1 MADQN
6 CDILFSYL
14 RSILYDDRVQRP
26 DLNSLD
32 PSFAKLGQGMMYL
45 EEAVSEMKKN
55 TASLSKGELSE
66 FHPSRENPL
75 CDNLKNIHAN
85 LEHLTWQAVQVAHGD
100 YSQKVSYLGDFS
112 DAFNTMTGQLA
123 EREKKLKEEAAAER
137 EHSVTIER
145 YNRLFLEMIRR
156 SDDDI
161 LVTDLSMQNI
171 LYHSENTMN
180 EELLRSVIDRFSE
193 IQKTNLGKKEWKWD
207 LESSKG
213 RWYRIVT
220 VLSEW
225 EKQQSYAHYIHDISE
240 EKQQENRLKEAATMD
255 SMTHIYNR
263 YYFEGYMNELIE
275 AKTDFVLCYCD
286 LDHLK

>member
-123 EREKKLKEEAAAER
+123 EREKKLKE
-137 EHSVTIER
+137 
-145 YNRLFLEMIRR
+145 
-156 SDDDI
+156 
-161 LVTDLSMQNI
+161 
-171 LYHSENTMN
+171 
-180 EELLRSVIDRFSE
+180 
-193 IQKTNLGKKEWKWD
+193 
-207 LESSKG
+207 
-213 RWYRIVT
+213 
-220 VLSEW
+220 
-225 EKQQSYAHYIHDISE
+225 
-240 EKQQENRLKEAATMD
+240 
-255 SMTHIYNR
+255 
-263 YYFEGYMNELIE
+263 
-275 AKTDFVLCYCD
+275 
-286 LDHLK
+286 

>member
-75 CDNLKNIHAN
+75 CGNLKNIHAN

-100 YSQKVSYLGDFS
+100 
-112 DAFNTMTGQLA
+112 
-123 EREKKLKEEAAAER
+123 
-137 EHSVTIER
+137 
-145 YNRLFLEMIRR
+145 
-156 SDDDI
+156 
-161 LVTDLSMQNI
+161 
-171 LYHSENTMN
+171 
-180 EELLRSVIDRFSE
+180 
-193 IQKTNLGKKEWKWD
+193 
-207 LESSKG
+207 
-213 RWYRIVT
+213 
-220 VLSEW
+220 
-225 EKQQSYAHYIHDISE
+225 
-240 EKQQENRLKEAATMD
+240 
-255 SMTHIYNR
+255 
-263 YYFEGYMNELIE
+263 
-275 AKTDFVLCYCD
+275 
-286 LDHLK
+286 